1 MGNLHLYDKNKM
13 KATLLLC
20 VILGVIAAT
29 AAPTEDAGTKI
40 KEGFQDV
47 SEGIKDGVDDF
58 RDTLDNQL
66 GGTCKTDKQCS
77 FYQSCE
83 VPNCKIT
90 TWAWIVMAVVAGLV
104 LLSIIS
110 CVCCCFKK
118 IFSVTNY
125 PSNLL
130 PFFETNRSASY
141 L

>member
-1 MGNLHLYDKNKM
+1 M

-47 SEGIKDGVDDF
+47 GEGIQDGVNGLQ
-58 RDTLDNQL
+58 DTINNQL
-66 GGTCKTDKQCS
+66 GGTCVTDKQCA

-104 LLSIIS
+104 LLSILS
-110 CVCCCFKK
+110 CVCCCVKK
-118 IFSVTNY
+118 IFCC
-125 PSNLL
+125 
-130 PFFETNRSASY
+130 RD
-141 L
+141 